1 MSQRIPIPIGVEFNA
16 RGNAFLAAG
25 QSINY
30 YPEIIDG
37 QVVYR
42 SSPGLSAF
50 ATLGSSAA
58 TRGMIVMG
66 DPQTGTLVVVS
77 GNKVYKVTTA
87 GSVSAAIGTLDTS
100 SGLVSM
106 ACNYTQVMI
115 VTPSDGKGYIYTLAT
130 NTVAKITDVSY
141 PSSDNVTYQDG
152 YFIVVESSTEHHAW
166 SSVNDGTTWDA
177 LDFDSSGWKSDNVKK
192 VLSDHRDLWCFGG
205 MSTEIKF
212 NDGAGFS
219 NRDGSEIELGIAAP
233 HSADNGAGGVF
244 WIAQNEKGQAKV
256 IMAQGMQPS
265 EISTPAVVEKIN
277 SWGDISDVIGNCYEL
292 NGHAFYEITSPSDD
306 VTLCYDITESRK
318 AGIHLWH
325 EKKST
330 VSSSEG
336 RSRAV
341 CYANFANEL
350 LCGSRDATGKIFK
363 LSRTVYQENSEAINS
378 VLITKPAN
386 KDQQPLTFYDLQVLM
401 TPGASTGTGTC
412 TLNLSDDGGL
422 SFGSDISLSFTLS
435 NKEEVVKVGPLGQ
448 SRNRVFKITMSGNHN
463 RDIFGLFCDVDK
475 DGY

>member
-1 MSQRIPIPIGVEFNA
+1 MAQRIQIPVGVEFNS

-30 YPEIIDG
+30 FPEILDKDI
-37 QVVYR
+37 VYR
-42 SSPGLSAF
+42 SSPGLATF

-66 DPQTGTLVVVS
+66 DPQSGTLVAVS

-87 GSVSAAIGTLDTS
+87 ASVTEATGTLSTS
-100 SGLVSM
+100 SGIVSM

-130 NTVAKITDVSY
+130 NTVAEITDASF
-141 PSSDNVTYQDG
+141 PGAENVTYQDG
-152 YFIVVESSTEHHAW
+152 YFIITESDTEHHMW

-205 MSTEIKF
+205 LSTEIKF
-212 NDGAGFS
+212 NDGSGFS

-233 HSADNGAGGVF
+233 LSASTGASGVF
-244 WIAQNEKGQAKV
+244 WISQNELGQASV
-256 IMAQGMQPS
+256 TMAVGMQTS

-277 SWGDISDVIGNCYEL
+277 SWGDISDVIGNCYQY
-292 NGHAFYEITSPSDD
+292 NGHTFYEITSPSDN

-318 AGIHLWH
+318 VGVHLWH

-330 VSSSEG
+330 VSTTEG

-341 CYANFANEL
+341 CYVNFANEV
-350 LCGSRDATGKIFK
+350 LCGSRCATGKIFK
-363 LSRTVYQENSEAINS
+363 LSRTTYQEDSEAINS

-386 KDQQPLTFYDLQVLM
+386 ANQEPLTFYDLQILN
-401 TPGASTGTGTC
+401 TPGSSTGTGTI
-412 TLNLSDDGGL
+412 TLNLSNDGGL
-422 SFGSDISLSFTLS
+422 SYGDDIDITFSLS
-435 NKEEVVKVGPLGQ
+435 NKEEQVSIGPLGQ
-448 SRNRVFKITMSGNHN
+448 SNNRVFKVTMSGNHN
-463 RDIFGLFCDVDK
+463 RDIFGLFCDVEK